1 MFWCTCSDLCF
12 VAAGWTRSCEMQ
24 KITYFFRNLVEKHT
38 HILTT
43 YVLKRIHYAEVVSEI
58 LMTQNEL
65 LT

>member
-1 MFWCTCSDLCF
+1 MLRGRRVDSILRNAKNDRLCTFC
-12 VAAGWTRSCEMQ
+12 RH
-24 KITYFFRNLVEKHT
+24 LVGKHT